1 MDLFEEP
8 FQKHISLSKLLQKSH
23 ELLTER
29 EIPEQNSLE
38 EMRHKSILLVTKV
51 LRGLRRMLLL
61 QNRRSLLIGFGLVGI
76 LSEAGAIKDVV
87 CNSMSQRH
95 MENANIQIAAQLVAR
110 LQSRSEIGAGL
121 QDSYHVVQPLRW

>member
-51 LRGLRRMLLL
+51 LRGLRQMLLL
-61 QNRRSLLIGFGLVGI
+61 QNRGSLLIGFGLVG
-76 LSEAGAIKDVV
+76 IKDVV

-110 LQSRSEIGAGL
+110 LQSCSEIGAGL
-121 QDSYHVVQPLRW
+121 QDSYHVVQLLWW